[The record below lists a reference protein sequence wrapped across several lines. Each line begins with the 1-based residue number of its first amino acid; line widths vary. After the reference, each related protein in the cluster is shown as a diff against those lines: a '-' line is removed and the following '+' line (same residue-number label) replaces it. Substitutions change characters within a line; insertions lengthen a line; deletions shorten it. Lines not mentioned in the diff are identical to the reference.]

1 MRTCVIIHAKTSDFT
16 VKCKVSVSMK
26 VIPLRTDPVYPSC
39 EEVLAICC
47 AFVLWS
53 SVWGEQQPDG
63 VGMVDEGVVTEL
75 HYSGILLQ
83 AHSI

>member
-1 MRTCVIIHAKTSDFT
+1 MGYDNAKTRDFT
-16 VKCKVSVSMK
+16 IKWLVSVSLK
-26 VIPLRTDPVYPSC
+26 VIPLRTDPIYPSC
-39 EEVLAICC
+39 GEVLVICC

-53 SVWGEQQPDG
+53 SEWGEQQPDG

-83 AHSI
+83 AHSM

>member
-1 MRTCVIIHAKTSDFT
+1 MITLKQENSLQSAENSFQ
-16 VKCKVSVSMK
+16 SVSLK